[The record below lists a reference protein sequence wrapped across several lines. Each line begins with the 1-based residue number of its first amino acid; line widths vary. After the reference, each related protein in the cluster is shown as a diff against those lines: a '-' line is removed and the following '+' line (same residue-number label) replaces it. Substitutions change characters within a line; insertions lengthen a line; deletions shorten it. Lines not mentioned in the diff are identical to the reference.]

1 MTRKHSNK
9 SNKVGSVEKTVK
21 DIRRATRQLK
31 EALADQ
37 VLENRLLK
45 KRNRGWGRRYMRYSA
60 SEKTEIKSS

>member
-45 KRNRGWGRRYMRYSA
+45 KSVIGDG
-60 SEKTEIKSS
+60 EDDT